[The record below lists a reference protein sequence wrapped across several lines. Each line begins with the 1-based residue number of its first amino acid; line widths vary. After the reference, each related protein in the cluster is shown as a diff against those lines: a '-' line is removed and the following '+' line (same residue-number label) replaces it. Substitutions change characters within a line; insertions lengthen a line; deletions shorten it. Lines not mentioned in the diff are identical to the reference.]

1 MDRRSFLRTAGL
13 VAGGAAVGA
22 VAVDVLQ
29 GRGSPAATAPG
40 ANRAGLTGTGLDA
53 PRVFSRVQTGDQLV
67 ALTLDDGPAATTTA
81 VLKLLHDKQVPATFD
96 VVGNRLQQHTELL
109 RQMNNDLHDIGNHTW
124 SHRVLAGLT
133 AADIDPELRK
143 TDELIQNI
151 TGDRPRYVR
160 PPGGE
165 VTPELLTVASEFGY
179 DVLLWSVQLH
189 VPVEASAPSPSGTAA
204 PTDPVQYVLDNLQ
217 PGAIILAHDLGSL
230 SGTASGDALPRLIDG
245 ARAKGYRFLTVSQ
258 LVAAGTPLQGD
269 AV

>member
-1 MDRRSFLRTAGL
+1 
-13 VAGGAAVGA
+13 
-22 VAVDVLQ
+22 
-29 GRGSPAATAPG
+29 
-40 ANRAGLTGTGLDA
+40 
-53 PRVFSRVQTGDQLV
+53 
-67 ALTLDDGPAATTTA
+67 
-81 VLKLLHDKQVPATFD
+81 VLKMLHDLQVPATFD
-96 VVGNRLQQHTELL
+96 VVGNRLQEHTELL
-109 RQMNNDLHDIGNHTW
+109 RQMHNDLHDIGNHTW

-189 VPVEASAPSPSGTAA
+189 VPLEAPASAEPGRRPAA
-204 PTDPVQYVLDNLQ
+204 TDPVQYVLDNLQ
-217 PGAIILAHDLGSL
+217 PGAIILGHDLGSL
-230 SGTASGDALPRLIDG
+230 SGTGAGDALPRLISG